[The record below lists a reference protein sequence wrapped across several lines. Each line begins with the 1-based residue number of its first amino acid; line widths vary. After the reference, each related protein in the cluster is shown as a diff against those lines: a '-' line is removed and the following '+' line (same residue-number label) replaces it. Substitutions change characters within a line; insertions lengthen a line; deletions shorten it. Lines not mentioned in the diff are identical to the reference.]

1 MKQLF
6 EPEELIGKTIEKT
19 IIDLD
24 ECEDW
29 WIKFTDGSF
38 VILGVR
44 NLARASYEHH
54 EAIFI
59 SNDKAE
65 NTDEQLV
72 DLGIITQAQ
81 YEEAWIKRHEA
92 NDLKHK
98 EEERIR
104 LERIDAVEREQYERL
119 KKKFERQ

>member
-38 VILGVR
+38 VRLGVR

-59 SNDKAE
+59 SEDKADSSD
-65 NTDEQLV
+65 DELLE
-72 DLGIITQAQ
+72 LGIVTS
-81 YEEAWIKRHEA
+81 EEHRMANDIKREERE
-92 NDLKHK
+92 KRHK
-98 EEERIR
+98 EEQRIR
-104 LERIDAVEREQYERL
+104 QAEIDAFDREQYERL
-119 KKKFERQ
+119 KKKFGI